1 MKGTIDHGKI
11 EVLLVY
17 DWDGIRQSILS
28 GLKKLGKDIP
38 IVMAEES
45 RKNE

>member
-17 DWDGIRQSILS
+17 DWDGLRQSILS
-28 GLKKLGKDIP
+28 GLKRLGKDIP
-38 IVMAEES
+38 IVMTEES
-45 RKNE
+45 RKNR

>member
-17 DWDGIRQSILS
+17 DWDGLRQSLLR
-28 GLKKLGKDIP
+28 GLKRPGKDIP
-38 IVMAEES
+38 IVMTEES
-45 RKNE
+45 RKNR